1 MANPTWYAP
10 QRLWCRLFVCG
21 ALLVAG
27 CREPAKAPVA
37 AAPRPA
43 PTATEV
49 VQHYADLMAAGT
61 RLTTAKSRQFGDS
74 VSYPLSDDGAFGLG
88 LVPCDVQAWMTSTQR
103 LERVTIDSPPTAAE
117 LKANAAGAPIDF
129 SRRWHA
135 RLMKLGE
142 LRRLFGPGTIGV
154 PQLFEAASLQRFPVE
169 FTYTPSATG
178 HRVLISAAIP
188 TPNYNDSVMVDR
200 LSLNSFE

>member
-1 MANPTWYAP
+1 MVNPTWYAP
-10 QRLWCRLFVCG
+10 QRLWCRLFVGG

-37 AAPRPA
+37 AALQPA
-43 PTATEV
+43 PTAGQV
-49 VQHYADLMAAGT
+49 VRYYADLMAGGT

-74 VSYPLSDDGAFGLG
+74 LSSSVSEARVFYLNL
-88 LVPCDVQAWMTSTQR
+88 LPCDVEARMTSTQR
-103 LERVTIDSPPTAAE
+103 LERVAIDSPPTEAE
-117 LKANAAGAPIDF
+117 LRARAAGAPLDF

-154 PQLFEAASLQRFPVE
+154 PQRFEAASLQRFPVE
-169 FTYTPSATG
+169 FTYTPSTTG

-200 LSLNSFE
+200 LYLASFE